1 MKWRNY
7 DDSWNT
13 WEPADSLDGAFK
25 LIAKYEKEV
34 KKDVPEQERI
44 PNHKESSFKESRN
57 GQHSQEPILTEESRN
72 KVSPHKILN
81 EIIDNDRTQTTE
93 VKKIKDKEIT
103 KKNKE
108 ENLNKSSSSPSPNK
122 KKAIQVLVQSN
133 KRKIEESEEN
143 NSDEKHKK
151 IARMENVESHSTE
164 SCINK
169 KDVLQVLTNNRRKR
183 IEDSTVCAINNK
195 IAKQTDESKNVT
207 KETKNMNQNKSKT
220 KEIDTQETKKKH
232 LVNGSSTKTEQLVE
246 EEVYNIEALVK
257 KKGSK
262 YLVKWEDYSEE
273 HNTWEPKAAIPDFIL
288 QVNKLF
294 FNFI

>member
-25 LIAKYEKEV
+25 LITKFEKEV
-34 KKDVPEQERI
+34 KKDAPEQERI
-44 PNHKESSFKESRN
+44 TYHKESSFKESRN
-57 GQHSQEPILTEESRN
+57 GQNSQEPILREESRN

-81 EIIDNDRTQTTE
+81 EIINNDRTQTTE
-93 VKKIKDKEIT
+93 VKKTKDEEII

-151 IARMENVESHSTE
+151 IARLENVESHLTE

-183 IEDSTVCAINNK
+183 IEDSTECAINDK
-195 IAKQTDESKNVT
+195 IVKQTDESKNVT

-294 FNFI
+294 FK